1 MFKKGL
7 VYGLNV
13 SSSFNVIMELS
24 VIKRLKPARG
34 QSENRLTL
42 HGDNGYYG
50 MCTCDRTE

>member
-1 MFKKGL
+1 M
-7 VYGLNV
+7 YGLNV